1 MTCALLSTPVKKA
14 IPTKMKIQKVSFLQS
29 AESLEDCPKGDLPE
43 FAFIGRSNVGKSS
56 LINCLTNKKGLARV
70 SKTPG
75 RTREMNFF
83 SMNDQ
88 WALVDLPGYGFA
100 KVSRKQQ
107 EKFNQFVS
115 EYLINRPN
123 LRGVFLLLDSR
134 HSPQKIDLEFTG
146 WLIENQLPFALV
158 FTKTDKSKARVV
170 EKNRDLFLQEMKAF
184 SEGEPVTFLTS
195 SNTGQGRAEIHA
207 FVHRAL
213 EAGGA

>member
-1 MTCALLSTPVKKA
+1 
-14 IPTKMKIQKVSFLQS
+14 MKIQNVRFLQS
-29 AESLEDCPKGDLPE
+29 AESLGDCPDSDLPE

-75 RTREMNFF
+75 RTRELNFF

-88 WALVDLPGYGFA
+88 WSLVDLPGYGFA

-107 EKFNQFVS
+107 EKFNEFVS
-115 EYLINRPN
+115 DYLLHRPN

-134 HSPQKIDLEFTG
+134 HSPQKIDLEFVG

-158 FTKTDKSKARVV
+158 FTKTDKSKARLV
-170 EKNRDLFLQEMKAF
+170 EKNRGLFLQELSTF

-195 SNTGQGRAEIHA
+195 ANSGQGRTEIHA
-207 FVHRAL
+207 FVQRAL
-213 EAGGA
+213 EAG

>member
-1 MTCALLSTPVKKA
+1 
-14 IPTKMKIQKVSFLQS
+14 MKIQNVRFLQS
-29 AESLEDCPKGDLPE
+29 AESLGDCPDSDLPE

-75 RTREMNFF
+75 RTRELNFF

-88 WALVDLPGYGFA
+88 WSLVDLPGYGFA

-107 EKFNQFVS
+107 EKFNEFVS
-115 EYLINRPN
+115 DYLLHRPN

-134 HSPQKIDLEFTG
+134 HSPQKIDLEFVG

-158 FTKTDKSKARVV
+158 FTKTDKSKARLV
-170 EKNRDLFLQEMKAF
+170 EKNRGLFLQELSTF

-195 SNTGQGRAEIHA
+195 ANSGQGRTEIHA
-207 FVHRAL
+207 FVQRAL
-213 EAGGA
+213 GAG

>member
-1 MTCALLSTPVKKA
+1 
-14 IPTKMKIQKVSFLQS
+14 MKIQKVNFLQS
-29 AESLEDCPKGDLPE
+29 AESLNDCPKSDLPE

-134 HSPQKIDLEFTG
+134 HPPQKIDLEFSG

-195 SNTGQGRAEIHA
+195 
-207 FVHRAL
+207 
-213 EAGGA
+213 